1 MGKRLLPFRQYN
13 EHDVINMF
21 ALDDSVLTATQS
33 FTETHS
39 GDAGVFVK
47 VTAGNLNDDPVKYD
61 LTSTNSYLGK
71 TNYPFVGNEGKG
83 MYPSVTLKVAP
94 ASSGDIRPLGLTLW
108 ETAKYDEN
116 GQKLIYYPQKAYEN
130 QVLLPGQS
138 VPVATKGIFT
148 LTSEAYTTSGGKW
161 LVGNPFV
168 LSATAGKV
176 SGVDPTYNAGAGAQ
190 IIGTILATGSRGD
203 NGATI
208 ADKYAGNYAMIKLN
222 A

>member
-21 ALDDSVLTATQS
+21 ALEDSVLTATQS

-47 VTAGNLNDDPVKYD
+47 ISNGNLDLDPVTYG
-61 LTSTNSYLGK
+61 TNSYLGK
-71 TNYPFVGNEGKG
+71 TDYPFVGSNG
-83 MYPSVTLKVAP
+83 YPSVSLKITP
-94 ASSGDIRPLGLTLW
+94 AASGDIRPLGLTLW

-116 GQKLIYYPQKAYEN
+116 GQKLIYYPQKAAEN

-138 VPVATKGIFT
+138 VPVATKGVFT
-148 LTSEAYTTSGGKW
+148 LTDVAYNNSANW
-161 LVGNPFV
+161 AVGNPFT
-168 LSATAGKV
+168 LSSVAGKV
-176 SGVDPTYNAGAGAQ
+176 TGQAVTYIAGANQPAVL
-190 IIGTILATGSRGD
+190 GTILATGTRGN

-208 ADKYAGNYAMIKLN
+208 ADKFSGSYSVIKLG
-222 A
+222 